1 MDKFSSIIEKHVA
14 PVANKVARQRYI
26 QALQSTFLSLIP
38 FMTIGSFALIII
50 SPAADYKAMD
60 AGMLRTFFQGWQ
72 SLADFTTVPLGLI
85 YNISMGCMSLYVTA
99 GLGLFLSKHY
109 KLNNFITVLLT
120 MISFLIMSTVTKD
133 GSISVQ
139 YFDGKG
145 LFTSILVSIITVELY
160 RVMTNKRFGR
170 IELSG
175 GGVPPALTDSL
186 AALAPA
192 AVILLLMGVLSAVTL
207 NLTGDAFPGVMTLIM
222 TPLVGMIDSVWGV
235 LILAV
240 IVMLLWWFGIH
251 DTVIT
256 GPLTPFLVTNFTANS
271 AAYAA
276 GTAAVSLPYI
286 LTEPFWWTFMAIG
299 GSGATL
305 GLAFLALRSKSKQI
319 RTVGK
324 LCIIPSLFNIN
335 EPLIF
340 GLPLMYNPVMM
351 FPFIFTMALN
361 GVVTYLAM
369 DFHIIGR
376 TFADPSWNM
385 FAPIGAILST
395 MDVKALVLVIG
406 LIIID
411 VLIYLPFFKIYEKQK
426 LEEEENE
433 ENLEENHQTALEE

>member
-1 MDKFSSIIEKHVA
+1 MEKFSTAIEKYVA
-14 PVANKVARQRYI
+14 PMANKIARQKYI

-50 SPAADYKAMD
+50 SPALDYKTLD
-60 AGMLRTFFQGWQ
+60 EGLLRSFFQGWQ
-72 SLADFTTVPLGLI
+72 SIADFAQVPLGLI
-85 YNISMGCMSLYVTA
+85 YNITMGCMSLFVTA

-109 KLNNFITVLLT
+109 KLNNFISITLT
-120 MISFLIMSTVTKD
+120 LISFLIMSCVTKD
-133 GSISVQ
+133 GTLSVQ

-145 LFTSILVSIITVELY
+145 LFTSILVSIITIEIY
-160 RVMTNKRFGR
+160 RFLTVKKFGR

-192 AVILLLMGVLSAVTL
+192 AVIVLIMGILSSVTL
-207 NLTGDAFPGVMTLIM
+207 SLTGDAFPGVMTLIM
-222 TPLVGMIDSVWGV
+222 TPIVSMIDSVWGV

-240 IVMLLWWFGIH
+240 IVMILWWFGIH

-271 AAYAA
+271 ATYAA
-276 GTAAVSLPYI
+276 GTAAVALPYI

-305 GLAFLALRSKSKQI
+305 GLAFLALGSKSKQI

-340 GLPLMYNPVMM
+340 GLPLMFNPVMM
-351 FPFIFTMALN
+351 FPFVFTMAFN
-361 GVVTYLAM
+361 GVVAYLAM
-369 DFHIIGR
+369 DFGIIGK

-395 MDVKALVLVIG
+395 MDVKAMFLVVG
-406 LIIID
+406 LIVID
-411 VLIYLPFFKIYEKQK
+411 LFIYLPFFKIYEKQK
-426 LEEEENE
+426 IEEEKLDE
-433 ENLEENHQTALEE
+433 ERQNLAMEE

>member
-1 MDKFSSIIEKHVA
+1 MEKFSNAIEKHVA
-14 PVANKVARQRYI
+14 PMANKIARQKYI

-50 SPAADYKAMD
+50 SPAADYTTMD
-60 AGMLRTFFQGWQ
+60 VGFLRTFFQGWQ

-99 GLGLFLSKHY
+99 GLGLFLAKHY
-109 KLNNFITVLLT
+109 KLNNFISVILT
-120 MISFLIMSTVTKD
+120 LISFLIMSCVTKD
-133 GSISVQ
+133 GTLSLQ

-160 RVMTNKRFGR
+160 RFLTNKKFGR

-186 AALAPA
+186 AALAPS
-192 AVILLLMGVLSAVTL
+192 AVILLLMGILSSITL
-207 NLTGDAFPGVMTLIM
+207 NLTGDAFPGLMTLIM
-222 TPLVGMIDSVWGV
+222 TPLVSMIDSVWGV

-256 GPLTPFLVTNFTANS
+256 GPLTPFLVTNFTTNS

-276 GTAAVSLPYI
+276 GTAAISLPYI

-340 GLPLMYNPVMM
+340 GLPLMFNPVMM
-351 FPFIFTMALN
+351 FPFVFTMAFN
-361 GVVTYLAM
+361 GVITYLAM
-369 DFHIIGR
+369 DFHLIGR

-395 MDVKALVLVIG
+395 MDVKALFLVIG
-406 LIIID
+406 LIVVD
-411 VLIYLPFFKIYEKQK
+411 LFIYLPFFKIYEKQK
-426 LEEEENE
+426 MEEERLEEELQENQ
-433 ENLEENHQTALEE
+433 NVALEE

>member
-1 MDKFSSIIEKHVA
+1 MEKFSTAIEKYVA
-14 PVANKVARQRYI
+14 PMANKIARQKYI

-50 SPAADYKAMD
+50 SPALDYKTLD
-60 AGMLRTFFQGWQ
+60 EGLLRSFFQGWQ
-72 SLADFTTVPLGLI
+72 SIADFAQVPLGLI
-85 YNISMGCMSLYVTA
+85 YNITMGCMSLFVTA

-109 KLNNFITVLLT
+109 KLNNFISITLT
-120 MISFLIMSTVTKD
+120 LISFLIMSCVTKD
-133 GSISVQ
+133 GTLSVQ

-145 LFTSILVSIITVELY
+145 LFTSILVSIITIEIY
-160 RVMTNKRFGR
+160 RFLTVKKFGR

-192 AVILLLMGVLSAVTL
+192 AVIVLIMGILSSVTL
-207 NLTGDAFPGVMTLIM
+207 SLTGDAFPGVMTLIM
-222 TPLVGMIDSVWGV
+222 TPIVSMIDSVWGV

-240 IVMLLWWFGIH
+240 IVMILWWFGIH

-276 GTAAVSLPYI
+276 GTAAVALPYI

-305 GLAFLALRSKSKQI
+305 GLAFLALGSKSKQI

-340 GLPLMYNPVMM
+340 GLPLMFNPVMM
-351 FPFIFTMALN
+351 FPFVFTMAFN
-361 GVVTYLAM
+361 GVVAYLAM
-369 DFHIIGR
+369 DFGIIGK

-395 MDVKALVLVIG
+395 MDVKAMFLVVG
-406 LIIID
+406 LIVID
-411 VLIYLPFFKIYEKQK
+411 LFIYLPFFKIYEKQK
-426 LEEEENE
+426 LEEEKLDE
-433 ENLEENHQTALEE
+433 ERQNLAMEE

>member
-1 MDKFSSIIEKHVA
+1 MEKFSTAIEKYVA
-14 PVANKVARQRYI
+14 PMANKIARQKYI

-50 SPAADYKAMD
+50 SPALDYKTLD
-60 AGMLRTFFQGWQ
+60 EGLLRSFFQGWQ
-72 SLADFTTVPLGLI
+72 SIADFAQVPLGLI
-85 YNISMGCMSLYVTA
+85 YNITMGCMSLFVTA

-109 KLNNFITVLLT
+109 KLNNFISITLT
-120 MISFLIMSTVTKD
+120 LISFLIMSCVTKD
-133 GSISVQ
+133 GTLSVQ

-145 LFTSILVSIITVELY
+145 LFTSILVSIITIEIY
-160 RVMTNKRFGR
+160 RFLTVKKFGR

-192 AVILLLMGVLSAVTL
+192 AVIVLIMGILSSVTL
-207 NLTGDAFPGVMTLIM
+207 SLTGDAFPGVMTLIM
-222 TPLVGMIDSVWGV
+222 TPIVSMIDSVWGV

-240 IVMLLWWFGIH
+240 IVMILWWFGIH

-276 GTAAVSLPYI
+276 GTAAVALPYI

-305 GLAFLALRSKSKQI
+305 GLAFLALGSKSKQI

-340 GLPLMYNPVMM
+340 GLPLMFNPVMM
-351 FPFIFTMALN
+351 FPFVFTMAFN
-361 GVVTYLAM
+361 GVVAYLAM
-369 DFHIIGR
+369 DFGIIGK

-395 MDVKALVLVIG
+395 MDVKAMFLVVG
-406 LIIID
+406 LIVID
-411 VLIYLPFFKIYEKQK
+411 LFIYLPFFKIYEKQK
-426 LEEEENE
+426 LEEEKLDE
-433 ENLEENHQTALEE
+433 ERQDLAMEE

>member
-1 MDKFSSIIEKHVA
+1 MEKFSTAIEKYVA
-14 PVANKVARQRYI
+14 PMANKIARQKYI

-50 SPAADYKAMD
+50 SPALDYKTLD
-60 AGMLRTFFQGWQ
+60 EGLLRSFFQGWQ
-72 SLADFTTVPLGLI
+72 SIADFAQVPLGLI
-85 YNISMGCMSLYVTA
+85 YNITMGCMSLFVTA

-109 KLNNFITVLLT
+109 KLNNFISITLT
-120 MISFLIMSTVTKD
+120 LISFLIMSCVTKD
-133 GSISVQ
+133 GTLSVQ

-145 LFTSILVSIITVELY
+145 LFTSILVSIITIEIY
-160 RVMTNKRFGR
+160 RFLTVKKFGR

-192 AVILLLMGVLSAVTL
+192 AVIVLIMGILSSVTL
-207 NLTGDAFPGVMTLIM
+207 SLTGDAFPSVMTLIM
-222 TPLVGMIDSVWGV
+222 TPIVSMIDSVWGV

-240 IVMLLWWFGIH
+240 IVMILWWFGIH

-276 GTAAVSLPYI
+276 GTAAVALPYI

-305 GLAFLALRSKSKQI
+305 GLAFLALGSKSKQI

-340 GLPLMYNPVMM
+340 GLPLMFNPVMM
-351 FPFIFTMALN
+351 FPFVFTMAFN
-361 GVVTYLAM
+361 GVVAYLAM
-369 DFHIIGR
+369 DFGIIGK

-395 MDVKALVLVIG
+395 MDVKAMFLVVG
-406 LIIID
+406 LIVID
-411 VLIYLPFFKIYEKQK
+411 LFIYLPFFKIYEKQK
-426 LEEEENE
+426 LEEEKLDE
-433 ENLEENHQTALEE
+433 ERQNLAMEE

>member
-1 MDKFSSIIEKHVA
+1 MEKFSTAIEKYVA
-14 PVANKVARQRYI
+14 PMANKIARQKYI

-50 SPAADYKAMD
+50 SPALDYKTLD
-60 AGMLRTFFQGWQ
+60 EGLLRSFFQGWQ
-72 SLADFTTVPLGLI
+72 SIADFAQVPLGLI
-85 YNISMGCMSLYVTA
+85 YNITMGCMSLFVTA

-109 KLNNFITVLLT
+109 KLNNFISITLT
-120 MISFLIMSTVTKD
+120 LISFLIMSCVTKD
-133 GSISVQ
+133 GTLSVQ

-145 LFTSILVSIITVELY
+145 LFTSILVSIITIEIY
-160 RVMTNKRFGR
+160 RFLTVKKFGR

-192 AVILLLMGVLSAVTL
+192 AVIVLIMGILSSVTL
-207 NLTGDAFPGVMTLIM
+207 SLTGDAFPGVMTLIM
-222 TPLVGMIDSVWGV
+222 TPIVSMIDSVWGV

-240 IVMLLWWFGIH
+240 IVMILWWFGIH

-271 AAYAA
+271 ATYAA
-276 GTAAVSLPYI
+276 GTAAVALPYI

-305 GLAFLALRSKSKQI
+305 GLAFLALGSKSKQI

-340 GLPLMYNPVMM
+340 GLPLMFNPVMM
-351 FPFIFTMALN
+351 FPFVFTMAFN
-361 GVVTYLAM
+361 GVVAYLAM
-369 DFHIIGR
+369 DFGIIGK

-395 MDVKALVLVIG
+395 MDVKAMFLVVG
-406 LIIID
+406 LIVID
-411 VLIYLPFFKIYEKQK
+411 LFIYLPFFKIYEKQK
-426 LEEEENE
+426 LEEEKLDE
-433 ENLEENHQTALEE
+433 ERQNLAMEE